1 MIWKEWI
8 KGVFGYFKILFAY
21 SNRFL
26 YQKCC
31 LLVAFLYLRTIY
43 ILIRYNAMNTF
54 EFEALK
60 AELARNILNSKDPEV
75 IERVRRSY
83 EEAME

>member
-1 MIWKEWI
+1 
-8 KGVFGYFKILFAY
+8 
-21 SNRFL
+21 
-26 YQKCC
+26 
-31 LLVAFLYLRTIY
+31 
-43 ILIRYNAMNTF
+43 MNTF

-83 EEAME
+83 EEAMECTAESPCRYTLDEVKARLRATEADAIAGRGLTTEEVMKLSEEWI

>member
-1 MIWKEWI
+1 
-8 KGVFGYFKILFAY
+8 
-21 SNRFL
+21 
-26 YQKCC
+26 
-31 LLVAFLYLRTIY
+31 
-43 ILIRYNAMNTF
+43 MNTF

-83 EEAME
+83 EEAMECTAEPPCRYTLDEVKARLRATEADAIAGRGLTTEEVMKFSEEWI

>member
-1 MIWKEWI
+1 
-8 KGVFGYFKILFAY
+8 
-21 SNRFL
+21 
-26 YQKCC
+26 
-31 LLVAFLYLRTIY
+31 
-43 ILIRYNAMNTF
+43 MNSF

-83 EEAME
+83 EEAMECTAEPPCRYTLDEVKARLRATEADAIAGRGLSEEEADRLIDAMI

>member
-1 MIWKEWI
+1 
-8 KGVFGYFKILFAY
+8 
-21 SNRFL
+21 
-26 YQKCC
+26 
-31 LLVAFLYLRTIY
+31 
-43 ILIRYNAMNTF
+43 MNTF

-83 EEAME
+83 EEAMECTAEPPCRYTLDEVKARLRATEADAIAGQGLTTEEVMKLSEEWI

>member
-1 MIWKEWI
+1 
-8 KGVFGYFKILFAY
+8 
-21 SNRFL
+21 
-26 YQKCC
+26 
-31 LLVAFLYLRTIY
+31 
-43 ILIRYNAMNTF
+43 MNSF

-83 EEAME
+83 EEAMECTAEPPCRYTLEEVKARLRATEADAIAGRGLATEEVMKLSEEWI